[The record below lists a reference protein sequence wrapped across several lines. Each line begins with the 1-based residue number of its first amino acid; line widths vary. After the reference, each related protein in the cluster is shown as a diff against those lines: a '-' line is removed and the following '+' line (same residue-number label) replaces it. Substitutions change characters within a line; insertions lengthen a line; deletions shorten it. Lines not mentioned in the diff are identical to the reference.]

1 MTTNI
6 IYHDFRQET
15 ASQPTYFTN
24 EALRKGRRFLKVV
37 SNLNPTLNAACAYLC
52 GICMALSMFAFLM
65 IALYA

>member
-15 ASQPTYFTN
+15 APQPNCFTN
-24 EALRKGRRFLKVV
+24 DALRKGRRFLKVV
-37 SNLNPTLNAACAYLC
+37 SNINPTLNAVCAYLC
-52 GICMALSMFAFLM
+52 GICMALSAFAFLM